1 MNLDEITKR
10 YEIEKQEQ
18 IQVAQWL
25 KQYGEPFYYR
35 LNSLLRGIELN
46 LPEIKSLKLNEKSQ
60 IVRDKNL
67 ETVFTCE
74 NNEIIQNNERVKI
87 KKCIFTK
94 IEIINTKFSNFG

>member
-35 LNSLLRGIELN
+35 LNSL
-46 LPEIKSLKLNEKSQ
+46 
-60 IVRDKNL
+60 
-67 ETVFTCE
+67 
-74 NNEIIQNNERVKI
+74 
-87 KKCIFTK
+87 
-94 IEIINTKFSNFG
+94 FSNFG